1 MTSFYD
7 ILDIP
12 RNAKD
17 TDIRKSFMRLAL
29 TKHPDK
35 GGNEIEFQR
44 IQIAYETLL
53 NNHKR
58 RIYDAYGEKGLEKT
72 SEQIFT
78 EKFKNGAFANQ
89 ENIHNKFNALKT
101 ENEKLLRNMQI
112 IKPDYK
118 SDFATSFDS
127 WMRNRNKDQG
137 VVITEKDIAEQVGVD
152 PSSYDKVDISEHCG
166 TYDSIERDFEGNL
179 ELKSRIIPSEL
190 IWNELLVKTL
200 ATPLSECDF
209 YHQGKLGA
217 DFVGKIIKVGPGV
230 EGFSE
235 GDFVFSHAP
244 IGDIG
249 MFCEFSVIKAKYL
262 TLLPMTSLSMEKLG
276 CFKAFY
282 TAYRILNDAE
292 NLKPGDVIIQNNAE
306 SILGQAIC
314 CLGKILQLKVIALV
328 ENLTNELSTKL
339 VALGATLVWENNT
352 EVLDKIEKERI
363 NSPRLAID
371 GLGSLDIL
379 GKSLRTGCDLI
390 TYSRNPTKKFPN
402 QALIQNMINIKG
414 FYHLF
419 DNKELEDPQMME
431 AIVLLMEEYKED
443 FLLDIKKS
451 LNDLLIDTATPR
463 NNKMWIPNNGET
475 ELA

>member
-1 MTSFYD
+1 MASFYD

-12 RNAKD
+12 RNSKD
-17 TDIRKSFMRLAL
+17 NEIRKSFMKLAL

-35 GGNEIEFQR
+35 GGNEEEFQR

-53 NNHKR
+53 NSHKR
-58 RIYDAYGEKGLEKT
+58 RIYDTYGEKGLEKT

-78 EKFKNGAFANQ
+78 EKFKGGAFANQ
-89 ENIHNKFNALKT
+89 NNIHNKFNALKT

-118 SDFATSFDS
+118 SEFASSFDS

-137 VVITEKDIAEQVGVD
+137 VVITEKDIAEQIGVD
-152 PSSYDKVDISEHCG
+152 PSSYDKVSIEDYAG
-166 TYDSIERDFEGNL
+166 TYDSIECDFEGNIMINP
-179 ELKSRIIPSEL
+179 RTIPSEL
-190 IWNELLVKTL
+190 VWNEVLVKTL
-200 ATPLSECDF
+200 ATPFSECDS

-217 DFVGKIIKVGPGV
+217 DFIGKIEKVGPGV

-244 IGDIG
+244 IGEVG
-249 MFCEFSVIKAKYL
+249 MFCKYGIIKTKYL

-282 TAYRILNDAE
+282 TAYRILNDSDD
-292 NLKPGDVIIQNNAE
+292 LKPGDVLIQNNAD

-314 CLGKILQLKVIALV
+314 YLGKILQLKVIALV
-328 ENLTNELSTKL
+328 ENFGDELATKL
-339 VALGATLVWENNT
+339 MSLGATHVWENNSDIV
-352 EVLDKIEKERI
+352 EKIEKQRI

-371 GLGSLDIL
+371 GLGSLETL
-379 GKSLRTGCDLI
+379 GKTLRNGCNLV
-390 TYSRNPTKKFPN
+390 TYSRNPKKKFPN
-402 QALIQNMINIKG
+402 YALINNMINIKG

-419 DNKELEDPQMME
+419 DDKELEDPQMME
-431 AIVLLMEEYKED
+431 AIILLMEESSD
-443 FLLDIKKS
+443 
-451 LNDLLIDTATPR
+451 
-463 NNKMWIPNNGET
+463 
-475 ELA
+475 ELVLKTTNSFHEIVKQKPKCNLVWLPHC